1 MEDDIDSIRTNQAK
15 RIMTDQALMVPSNEL
30 ESFEESFFAELVSYE
45 FSQAKLPSNFKVVG
59 FWNGV
64 QSDSIPFAAAV
75 YLDVGA
81 GSGYLSYGIHGM
93 FLGFT
98 VKREKVKI
106 HVFLMNRDRQT
117 WQMINE
123 SPIDIGHPLYSYG
136 TNFNGQGFII
146 SKDTLD
152 CCMSSL
158 IKHLTRGDQI
168 FYVEYLHSI
177 SKFKSL
183 NFENFRTMISAMNKS
198 TFIAYKDHIH
208 RAMTKVMR
216 SVTSPLVV

>member
-1 MEDDIDSIRTNQAK
+1 MGKRSILYERTRLTK
-15 RIMTDQALMVPSNEL
+15 RIMTGQALVVPSNEIQTFD
-30 ESFEESFFAELVSYE
+30 EAFIAELVPYE
-45 FSQAKLPSNFKVVG
+45 FSRAKLPPTFKAVG

-64 QSDSIPFAAAV
+64 QNDSISFTATV
-75 YLDVGA
+75 YLDIGA

-98 VKREKVKI
+98 VKRDRVNI
-106 HVFLMNRDRQT
+106 HAFLMDRNRQQWR
-117 WQMINE
+117 MIDE
-123 SPIDIGHPLYSYG
+123 GIGHPLYSYG
-136 TNFNGQGFII
+136 TNFNAQEFII

-152 CCMSSL
+152 CCMDSL
-158 IKHLTRGDQI
+158 IKHLARGDQI
-168 FYVEYLHSI
+168 FRIEYLHSV

-183 NFENFRTMISAMNKS
+183 NFENFKKMMNDINKP